1 MLPLQ
6 KLTSLILT
14 LCLALVLGGC
24 SSLPPR
30 GEVLSSQALSS
41 QAAAE
46 TALGR
51 LASTQRPDRTPATA
65 SGFRLLP
72 SGEFALDARLTLIR
86 QAQRTLDLQAYHLHP
101 DASGRSLLRAL
112 RDAAA
117 RGVRVRLLVDDAHAA
132 EVEPLLAGLAL
143 QPQAEVRLFNPLS
156 LRHGPALWRITAS
169 RGEFE
174 RNQHRMHNK
183 LLLADGV
190 AAVFGGRNLAD
201 EYFMHSAQANFIDM
215 DLLALGPV
223 GTALGAVFDRYWNSE
238 QAWPLDR
245 LRALPADAAG
255 RAELRAALDAAVGT
269 AEPPR
274 APYPRDPLQQAPL
287 STDLAEA
294 ADRAPGRLSLAWAEA
309 QVHADPPEK
318 AALLEPRREPTEA
331 MAGLL
336 RAMAG
341 ARQSVAIVS
350 PYFVP
355 DDAALAMMAEA
366 RRHGVKLILV
376 TNSLASTDEPLVHAA
391 YARRRVALL
400 KLGMEIHEIGPALV
414 RRSSQFGSFGRS
426 IPRLHAKVAL
436 VDQRRVLVGSVNL
449 DARSAVGN
457 TEMGLV
463 IDSPQLAN
471 QLQQLLSASG
481 GPSTAMY
488 RLRLAAD
495 GQSIE
500 WLTLDAEGRAV
511 VLSDEPDD
519 DAWQRLL
526 RWLQGLL
533 VEERLL

>member
-1 MLPLQ
+1 MRSLLLPLI
-6 KLTSLILT
+6 LIL
-14 LCLALVLGGC
+14 ALSGC
-24 SSLPPR
+24 GSLPPR
-30 GEVLSSQALSS
+30 GDTPPSQAL
-41 QAAAE
+41 AAADSAA
-46 TALGR
+46 TPLGR
-51 LASTQRPDRTPATA
+51 LATGQRPAGVPATA

-72 SGEFALDARLTLIR
+72 SGEFALDARLALIH

-132 EVEPLLAGLAL
+132 EVLPLLAGLAL

-156 LRHGPALWRITAS
+156 LRHGPALWRIAAS

-174 RNQHRMHNK
+174 RNHRRMHNK

-201 EYFMHSAQANFIDM
+201 EYFMHNAQTNFIDM
-215 DLLALGPV
+215 DLLGLGPV
-223 GTALGAVFDRYWNSE
+223 GLALGAVFDRYWNSE

-245 LRALPADAAG
+245 LRALPADAADQ
-255 RAELRAALDAAVGT
+255 AALRAGFDAALGE
-269 AEPPR
+269 ARPPLP
-274 APYPRDPLQQAPL
+274 AALRDPLQQAPL
-287 STDLAEA
+287 SADLAL
-294 ADRAPGRLSLAWAEA
+294 RPGPGTLALAWAEA
-309 QVHADPPEK
+309 RVHADPPEK
-318 AALLEPRREPTEA
+318 AARLEPRREPTEA

-336 RAMAG
+336 QAMSG

-355 DDAALAMMAEA
+355 DDAAMAMMAQA

-391 YARRRVALL
+391 YARRRPALL
-400 KLGMEIHEIGPALV
+400 KLGVEISEIGPALV
-414 RRSSQFGSFGRS
+414 QRSRQFGSFGRS
-426 IPRLHAKVAL
+426 TPRLHAKVAI
-436 VDQRRVLVGSVNL
+436 VDQRQVLVGSVNL

-463 IDSPQLAN
+463 IDSPALAA

-481 GPSTAMY
+481 GPSTALY

-495 GQSIE
+495 GQTIE
-500 WLTLDAEGRAV
+500 WLTLDAEGRPG
-511 VLSDEPDD
+511 VLGDEPDD